1 MAWIDDRAAEKMA
14 RHFAVEAHRAT
25 TPDLREAIDHLARGF
40 RLLRELGAPSVDL
53 LDVTGG
59 TLDIISNID
68 GERIQAMD
76 DCRQFAEPVDDGE
89 LRQLHNIIADKVGE
103 RP

>member
-1 MAWIDDRAAEKMA
+1 MAYINDRAAEKMA

-68 GERIQAMD
+68 AARIKSMD
-76 DCRQFAEPVDDGE
+76 DCGLYAEPVDDGE
-89 LRQLHNIIADKVGE
+89 LRCLHDIIADRVGE